1 MKNAHLRM
9 AKLTFVRQTRDTVTN
24 ISIHL
29 HRLVAERPPEP
40 HAPAQLHLVSAFG
53 GDQEIGATVAAA
65 LEGLRFQ
72 IAVGGEE
79 FIGGLGEKPAIYR
92 SSLQVPGRKRPVRH
106 IVLLSR
112 ELMETTLGANGEA
125 RRTVL
130 FDEQADFVLHRLSV
144 RFGMPVLPEWGE
156 WFRTELDRRRLIE
169 PIFGWNCS
177 PVVVKGTKLRMLRV
191 LSQGLKRRS
200 IQVPDEGSWDVPSS

>member
-1 MKNAHLRM
+1 
-9 AKLTFVRQTRDTVTN
+9 VRQTRDTVTN
-24 ISIHL
+24 VSIHL
-29 HRLVAERPPEP
+29 HRLVAERAPEP
-40 HAPAQLHLVSAFG
+40 HASTQLHLVSAFG

-72 IAVGGEE
+72 IAVGGEV

-92 SSLQVPGRKRPVRH
+92 SSLQIPGRKRPVRH

-112 ELMETTLGANGEA
+112 ELTETTLGANGDA

-144 RFGMPVLPEWGE
+144 RFGMPVLPEWSD
-156 WFRTELDRRRLIE
+156 WYRRELDRRHLIE

-177 PVVVKGTKLRMLRV
+177 PMVVKGTKLRMLRV
-191 LSQGLKRRS
+191 LSQGLKRGS
-200 IQVPDEGSWDVPSS
+200 IHVPVEGSWDVPSS

>member
-9 AKLTFVRQTRDTVTN
+9 GKLTFVRQTRDTVTN
-24 ISIHL
+24 VSIHL
-29 HRLVAERPPEP
+29 HRLVAERAPEP
-40 HAPAQLHLVSAFG
+40 HASAQLHLVSAFG
-53 GDQEIGATVAAA
+53 GDQEIGATIAAG
-65 LEGLRFQ
+65 LEGLLFQ
-72 IAVGGEE
+72 IAVGSEE

-92 SSLQVPGRKRPVRH
+92 SSLQIPGRKRPVRH
-106 IVLLSR
+106 AVLLSR
-112 ELMETTLGANGEA
+112 ELMETTLGANGDA

-144 RFGMPVLPEWGE
+144 RFGMPVLPEWAD
-156 WFRTELDRRRLIE
+156 WFRRELDRRRLIE

-191 LSQGLKRRS
+191 LSQGLKRGS
-200 IQVPDEGSWDVPSS
+200 IHVPDEGSWDVPSS

>member
-1 MKNAHLRM
+1 M
-9 AKLTFVRQTRDTVTN
+9 RQTRDTVTN
-24 ISIHL
+24 VSIHL
-29 HRLVAERPPEP
+29 HRLVAERAPEP
-40 HAPAQLHLVSAFG
+40 HASAQLHLVSAFG

-92 SSLQVPGRKRPVRH
+92 SSLQIPGRKRPVRH
-106 IVLLSR
+106 VVLLSR
-112 ELMETTLGANGEA
+112 ELMETTLGANGDA

-144 RFGMPVLPEWGE
+144 RFGMPVLPEWAD

-177 PVVVKGTKLRMLRV
+177 PVVVKGTKLRLLRV
-191 LSQGLKRRS
+191 LSQGLKRGS
-200 IQVPDEGSWDVPSS
+200 IHVPDEGSWDVPSP

>member
-1 MKNAHLRM
+1 MG
-9 AKLTFVRQTRDTVTN
+9 KLTFVRQTRDTVTN
-24 ISIHL
+24 VSIHL
-29 HRLVAERPPEP
+29 HRLVAERAPEP
-40 HAPAQLHLVSAFG
+40 HASAELHLVSAFG

-72 IAVGGEE
+72 ITVGSGEE

-92 SSLQVPGRKRPVRH
+92 SSLQIPGRKRPVRH
-106 IVLLSR
+106 VVLLSR
-112 ELMETTLGANGEA
+112 ELMET
-125 RRTVL
+125 TVL

-144 RFGMPVLPEWGE
+144 RFGMPVLPEWAV
-156 WFRTELDRRRLIE
+156 WFRRELDRRRLIE